1 MNDVLRVP
9 ANIEDPVVKRFM
21 LAVSSRLQE
30 LSAIVEELAIVE
42 EPVIVEAPVV
52 VEDTTFFAFNVG
64 VPYRDFNSNIWSTA
78 KGHLVFTCLGSET
91 TNPPVAL
98 ISGSTYT
105 FYVQAITTSTGVMQ
119 KVIVEDEGVS
129 LRVFYRSGS
138 TLAIAISSGWTQV

>member
-1 MNDVLRVP
+1 MNDALRVP
-9 ANIEDPVVKRFM
+9 ADINDPIVKRFM
-21 LAVSSRLQE
+21 LTVSSRLQE
-30 LSAIVEELAIVE
+30 LSAIVEELSIVE
-42 EPVIVEAPVV
+42 EPAIVE
-52 VEDTTFFAFNVG
+52 DNTFFAFNVG

-78 KGHLVFTCLGSET
+78 KGHLVFTCLGSEA

-98 ISGSTYT
+98 TSGSTYT